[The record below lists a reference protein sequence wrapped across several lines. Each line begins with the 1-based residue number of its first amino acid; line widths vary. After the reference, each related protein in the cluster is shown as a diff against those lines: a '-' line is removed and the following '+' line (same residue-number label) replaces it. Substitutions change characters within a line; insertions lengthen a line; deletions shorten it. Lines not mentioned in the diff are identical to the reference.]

1 MNVKIKLEG
10 IDTLDIHSFIEY
22 GIILPFFRSSLIFFI
37 SVCIE
42 MEGIMV
48 LISDRFFFLIILCFF
63 LVTPDFCFNFAN
75 VLGSL
80 TAL

>member
-1 MNVKIKLEG
+1 
-10 IDTLDIHSFIEY
+10 
-22 GIILPFFRSSLIFFI
+22 
-37 SVCIE
+37 
-42 MEGIMV
+42 MV
-48 LISDRFFFLIILCFF
+48 LISDRFFFFLIILCFF